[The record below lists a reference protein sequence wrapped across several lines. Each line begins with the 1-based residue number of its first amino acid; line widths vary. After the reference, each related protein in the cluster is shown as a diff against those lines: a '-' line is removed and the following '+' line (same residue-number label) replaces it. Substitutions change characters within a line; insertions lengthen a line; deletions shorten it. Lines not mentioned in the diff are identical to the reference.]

1 MHDKVRDRKN
11 KLIDA
16 GYKAVDELIK
26 VAGAKIIK
34 FDNDDDLAAEKMK
47 TAAQAKKIAI
57 EDAFEILSRI
67 QREEESLESGSSSES
82 NKEVSFAESRARK

>member
-11 KLIDA
+11 KLIEA

-26 VAGAKIIK
+26 VAGARIIK

-47 TAAQAKKIAI
+47 TAAQAKKLAI

-67 QREEESLESGSSSES
+67 QREEESIENESKNG
-82 NKEVSFAESRARK
+82 NVKEVSFAESRARK